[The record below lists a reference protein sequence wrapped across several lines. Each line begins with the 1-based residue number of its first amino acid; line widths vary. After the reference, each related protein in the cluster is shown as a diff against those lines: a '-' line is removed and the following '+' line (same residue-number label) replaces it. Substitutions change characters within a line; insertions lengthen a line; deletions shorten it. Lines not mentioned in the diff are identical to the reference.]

1 MLNLFIL
8 LQLVDQIVVTAEV
21 EARSRN
27 EIFGD
32 SNRSDSN
39 LIQNALKYTHAEGK
53 VQVRAIWWESTLWL
67 KWRMNAVVCCL
78 IPRKTILSRRGPTGA
93 QWKNRPRT

>member
-39 LIQNALKYTHAEGK
+39 LIQNALKYTHAGGK
-53 VQVRAIWWESTLWL
+53 VRRCVNIGWESTAWL
-67 KWRMNAVVCCL
+67 NRRM
-78 IPRKTILSRRGPTGA
+78 GA
-93 QWKNRPRT
+93 LVFS